1 MPVPL
6 LIQICHGVS
15 LYSCNVLSELYLL
28 EARCF
33 FPKALGVWY
42 FYDLFGLLILIK
54 CICSWLIDTDK
65 DEEGM
70 KVIADLHGGD
80 PDNIEALEEFRE
92 IKDRVM
98 AEVNFSIIDCRIS
111 S

>member
-1 MPVPL
+1 
-6 LIQICHGVS
+6 
-15 LYSCNVLSELYLL
+15 
-28 EARCF
+28 
-33 FPKALGVWY
+33 
-42 FYDLFGLLILIK
+42 
-54 CICSWLIDTDK
+54 
-65 DEEGM
+65 M